1 MKKVIIIGLLSLI
14 LIIIIYRAYQNYKIK
29 QEVMNQPV
37 PEKIIPVKTAIPVK
51 IDVVSKIIA
60 SGNLYAESEV
70 TIYSK
75 VSGKIQKNLVQMNS
89 KVKNGDILSIV
100 DRDEIGYEYKPY
112 EVKSNINGVVSK
124 VLQNP
129 GAIITPNTPL
139 MNIVEIDK
147 IKAIAAVDKLKIR
160 FIKIGQ
166 EAIVTLQAYP
176 DESFKAKVSN
186 ISPICN
192 PQNRTID
199 VEVLIRN
206 ENYKLKPGMYANI
219 EFKEGYK
226 KSLFVPISAV
236 IEKLDKKYVFIN
248 SNGKAKSLQVNTG
261 SIMGDKIEILEG
273 LTGDEEVII
282 VGADK
287 VNDNDKIN
295 IIKWFT

>member
-1 MKKVIIIGLLSLI
+1 MKKTIIIGILSLI
-14 LIIIIYRAYQNYKIK
+14 LVVIIYRAYQNYKIK
-29 QEVMNQPV
+29 QEVMNQPI
-37 PEKIIPVKTAIPVK
+37 PEKIIPVKIATPEKRDI
-51 IDVVSKIIA
+51 VSKIIA
-60 SGNLYAESEV
+60 TGNLYAESEV

-75 VSGKIQKNLVQMNS
+75 VPGKIQKNLVQMNS
-89 KVKNGDILSIV
+89 RVKNGDILSII
-100 DRDEIGYEYKPY
+100 DRDEIGYEYNPY
-112 EVKSNINGVVSK
+112 EIKSNINGVVSK

-147 IKAIAAVDKLKIR
+147 IKAIAAVDELKIR

-166 EAIVTLQAYP
+166 EVIVNLQAFP
-176 DESFKAKVSN
+176 DEKFKAKVSN

-199 VEVLIRN
+199 VEVLIKN
-206 ENYKLKPGMYANI
+206 ENYKLKPGMFASI
-219 EFKEGYK
+219 EFQEGYK

-248 SNGKAKSLQVNTG
+248 SNGKAKSLPVNTG
-261 SIMGDKIEILEG
+261 SIIGDEIEILDG
-273 LTGDEEVII
+273 LTGNEEVII

-295 IIKWFT
+295 IIKWLT

>member
-147 IKAIAAVDKLKIR
+147 IKAIAAVDELKIR

-199 VEVLIRN
+199 VEVLIKN

-236 IEKLDKKYVFIN
+236 IEKLEKKYVFIN
-248 SNGKAKSLQVNTG
+248 SNGKAKALQVNTG

-273 LTGDEEVII
+273 LTGNEEVII

-295 IIKWFT
+295 IIK